1 MGVQLSNPTG
11 LRRVRP
17 LLSSSSVCLA
27 GDLAAL
33 QHAYIAL
40 IALLLALLPVE
51 NAEGAELEADEELL
65 GAN

>member
-1 MGVQLSNPTG
+1 MRVQSSNPNG
-11 LRRVRP
+11 LSRVRT
-17 LLSSSSVCLA
+17 LLSSVSVCLA
-27 GDLAAL
+27 GDLAPL

-40 IALLLALLPVE
+40 VALLLALLPVE